1 MHSSIIRGL
10 IATALGIAAL
20 IAGAAPARAQ
30 GFRREGR
37 IAARESRQAGRFD
50 ARNNGNWGGYYGNGY
65 YAPGYYG
72 SPGPSY
78 GYGPPAFYAPR
89 AGYGR
94 QTPYGR
100 DLVYHGRER
109 ALLGVTLGE
118 TPQGVV
124 NVQHVTP
131 DSPADIAGVRPG
143 DEILAI
149 NGRQVYSYRDVT
161 RIVAD
166 HLPNDVLDLSIGRN
180 GRERQ
185 VEAVLAARPL
195 GGQSPDL
202 GPDGF
207 PSNRNQYP
215 EAYGNPGPGGY
226 YSPRQARRAGNAP
239 LGPNQYDQPYAY

>member
-1 MHSSIIRGL
+1 MNRSNIRRT
-10 IATALGIAAL
+10 IAIMLAIAATVGS
-20 IAGAAPARAQ
+20 ASHAQAQ
-30 GFRREGR
+30 GFRGEGR
-37 IAARESRQAGRFD
+37 IAARESRQEGRFD
-50 ARNNGNWGGYYGNGY
+50 ARNYGNWGGYYGNGY
-65 YAPGYYG
+65 YGPGYYG
-72 SPGPSY
+72 PAGPSY

-94 QTPYGR
+94 QAPYDR

-124 NVQHVTP
+124 NIQRVTP
-131 DSPADIAGVRPG
+131 DSPADIAGLRPG

-166 HLPNDVLDLSIGRN
+166 HLPNEVLDFSIGRN

-195 GGQSPDL
+195 GGQSSDL

-207 PSNRNQYP
+207 PSNRNLYP
-215 EAYGNPGPGGY
+215 EAYGNTAPGGY
-226 YSPRQARRAGNAP
+226 YSPRQARRAGNAA
-239 LGPNQYDQPYAY
+239 LDPNLYDRPYAY